1 VGSDGGGMG
10 FFDHGDVGASLAVDE
25 PRQDVG
31 KQSAEV

>member
-1 VGSDGGGMG
+1 MG
-10 FFDHGDVGASLAVDE
+10 FFDRGNLGDSLAADE